1 MKRLTIHLTNAP
13 FIIREQ
19 RTVTNGSG
27 NKTTKPKK
35 AKCINNTMSYIVRN
49 EEEALATV
57 SSLESSFGHSTKISK
72 WYISNI
78 N

>member
-13 FIIREQ
+13 FVTRPLRI
-19 RTVTNGSG
+19 VTNSSS
-27 NKTTKPKK
+27 NKTNKPKK
-35 AKCINNTMSYIVRN
+35 ARCINNTMSYIVKD
-49 EEEALATV
+49 EDDALATM

>member
-13 FIIREQ
+13 FVTREQ
-19 RTVTNGSG
+19 RTVTDSSG
-27 NKTTKPKK
+27 NKISKPKK
-35 AKCINNTMSYIVRN
+35 ARCINNTMSYIVKDK
-49 EEEALATV
+49 EDALATM